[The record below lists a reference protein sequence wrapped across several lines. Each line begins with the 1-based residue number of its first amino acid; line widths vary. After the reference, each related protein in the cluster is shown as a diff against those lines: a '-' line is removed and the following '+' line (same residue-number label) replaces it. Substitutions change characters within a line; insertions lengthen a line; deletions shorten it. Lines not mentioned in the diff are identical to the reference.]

1 MFRYLLIV
9 SLMLSLSACGT
20 SPKTNFYVLNSDYE
34 PPAQGD
40 EGVSVGVLKA
50 TLPVLL
56 DRSEIVTREGQY
68 KIELADF
75 HHWAGGLNDNLIS
88 LITREL
94 SQRLKSNR
102 IYANPQRTNKK
113 SDYQVKVFIIR
124 FDGELGGEV
133 ALRGAWSLLSGQGE
147 QELGREIFVLSTQ
160 AKGTSYSDMVAAL
173 SDLAVQL
180 SEKIANGITA
190 QEQSKSN

>member
-50 TLPVLL
+50 TLPPLL
-56 DRSEIVTREGQY
+56 DRSEIVTRDGQY

-75 HHWAGGLNDNLIS
+75 HHWAGELNDNIIS
-88 LITREL
+88 LIAREL

-102 IYANPQRTNKK
+102 IYSDPQRTNKE
-113 SDYQVKVFIIR
+113 SDYQVKVFVAS
-124 FDGELGGEV
+124 FDGELGGE
-133 ALRGAWSLLSGQGE
+133 ATFRGAWSLLSSQGE
-147 QELGREIFVLSTQ
+147 HELSREIFMLSKQ
-160 AKGTSYSDMVAAL
+160 VKSKSYSDMVAAL
-173 SDLAVQL
+173 SDLTVQL
-180 SEKIANGITA
+180 SEKIANSITA
-190 QEQSKSN
+190 QEQLKSR